1 MQIFADDP
9 DQEFQILTEKGYEG
23 TLNDMQ
29 FKYLGDQGYTSG
41 ALADRMMAYF
51 IAEYGYFSWKQLI
64 ATEFDLTDPSKSWL
78 LADGIWNDD
87 EYWRDSADWTTT
99 VVEGTTAADIT
110 AFTYEQTDG
119 SSTFN
124 LYLTLSTVL
133 NLNGGDTI
141 TVTGIENAGELYDLF
156 GEGNVLDFRTINNE
170 SFTVTDL
177 TGFVATISGDLGF
190 TADASLVAEDS
201 DPSDLGTAPQ
211 VTYTYKYLA

>member
-51 IAEYGYFSWKQLI
+51 IAEHGYFSWKQLI

-87 EYWRDSADWTTT
+87 EYWRDSADWAT
-99 VVEGTTAADIT
+99 VSTTATVDISGYDYT
-110 AFTYEQTDG
+110 QDSATDTY
-119 SSTFN
+119 
-124 LYLTLSTVL
+124 LIYLTLS
-133 NLNGGDTI
+133 D
-141 TVTGIENAGELYDLF
+141 VTGITTGLSLKFSGITGAGLLYNF
-156 GEGNVLDFRTINNE
+156 IGEDGVVLDFRTLE
-170 SFTVTDL
+170 GQPLQVSDVTGSVVTV
-177 TGFVATISGDLGF
+177 GGSLGF
-190 TADASLVAEDS
+190 DTSEEFEVFDS
-201 DPSDLGTAPQ
+201 DGSDLGTSPQ
-211 VTYTYKYLA
+211 VTYTYQQ